1 MDQEN
6 IYEILKLS
14 CCLSLTLLFQLL
26 FVIDTFFA
34 WANIGSEQKN
44 LTLGY
49 CIGFIIV
56 STQYPPMTKNKYVM
70 IPFYILVGQMLF
82 SILFM

>member
-1 MDQEN
+1 MNKEK
-6 IYEILKLS
+6 IAIIIFSILGIVI
-14 CCLSLTLLFQLL
+14 
-26 FVIDTFFA
+26 VIDTFFS
-34 WANIGSEQKN
+34 WANIGSEQNN

-56 STQYPPMTKNKYVM
+56 SNQYPAMTKNKYVM

-82 SILFM
+82 SIWFM

>member
-1 MDQEN
+1 MNKEK
-6 IYEILKLS
+6 IAIILFSILGIVI
-14 CCLSLTLLFQLL
+14 
-26 FVIDTFFA
+26 VIDTFFA

-56 STQYPPMTKNKYVM
+56 STQYPSMTKNKYVM

-82 SILFM
+82 SIWFI

>member
-1 MDQEN
+1 MNKEK
-6 IYEILKLS
+6 IAIILFSILGIVI
-14 CCLSLTLLFQLL
+14 
-26 FVIDTFFA
+26 VIDTFFA
-34 WANIGSEQKN
+34 WANIGSEQNN

-56 STQYPPMTKNKYVM
+56 STQYPTMTKNKYVM

-82 SILFM
+82 SIWFI

>member
-1 MDQEN
+1 MNKEK
-6 IYEILKLS
+6 IAIILFSILGIVI
-14 CCLSLTLLFQLL
+14 
-26 FVIDTFFA
+26 VIDTFFS

-82 SILFM
+82 SIWFM